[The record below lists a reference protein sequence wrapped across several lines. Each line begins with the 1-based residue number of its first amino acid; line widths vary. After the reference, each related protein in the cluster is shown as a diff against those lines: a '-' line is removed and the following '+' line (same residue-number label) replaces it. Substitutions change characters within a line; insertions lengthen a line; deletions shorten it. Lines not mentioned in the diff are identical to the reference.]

1 MGINLGSWDGE
12 MDVNEGDDLLAM
24 HYINGSGEFCA
35 DRNTTFARSTDIYHF
50 CGSSNQIVSV
60 HEATEC
66 IYTIM
71 FSVNCTDDDNNYDNN
86 YDQGSA
92 LESVKGSALP
102 DVVAGAQT
110 WTCGNRDPLP
120 CDFDEWV
127 ENNWWASAVE
137 SLNFA
142 SKNWEEFTNAVK
154 SVSRTEHI
162 LKGK

>member
-1 MGINLGSWDGE
+1 MNCT
-12 MDVNEGDDLLAM
+12 GDDN
-24 HYINGSGEFCA
+24 Y
-35 DRNTTFARSTDIYHF
+35 Y
-50 CGSSNQIVSV
+50 
-60 HEATEC
+60 
-66 IYTIM
+66 
-71 FSVNCTDDDNNYDNN
+71 DNNYDDN

-92 LESVKGSALP
+92 EG